1 MEGRFKRTKETYVIY
16 NYLKIIVILII
27 NMLNRLTQDQFEHI
41 LNALILY
48 NQLTPPT
55 TNVYLSEKSIKEAF
69 NFINTQG
76 KDVANQLGIQE

>member
-1 MEGRFKRTKETYVIY
+1 
-16 NYLKIIVILII
+16 
-27 NMLNRLTQDQFEHI
+27 MLNRLSQEQFEHI

-55 TNVYLSEKSIKEAF
+55 VEVFLTEKSIKEAF

-76 KDVANQLGIQE
+76 KDVANQLGMK

>member
-1 MEGRFKRTKETYVIY
+1 M
-16 NYLKIIVILII
+16 
-27 NMLNRLTQDQFEHI
+27 

-48 NQLTPPT
+48 NQLTPST
-55 TNVYLSEKSIKEAF
+55 TKVYLSEKSIKEAF

>member
-1 MEGRFKRTKETYVIY
+1 MEGRFKRTKKTYVIY

-55 TNVYLSEKSIKEAF
+55 TNVYLSEKYTRKRCSESTRNSRI
-69 NFINTQG
+69 I
-76 KDVANQLGIQE
+76 

>member
-1 MEGRFKRTKETYVIY
+1 
-16 NYLKIIVILII
+16 
-27 NMLNRLTQDQFEHI
+27 MLNRLTQDQFEHI

-55 TNVYLSEKSIKEAF
+55 TKVYLNEKSIKEAF

-76 KDVANQLGIQE
+76 KDVANQLGMQE